1 MDNDKTLIVWY
12 MYVVV
17 YWCIWVIKK
26 KKLAIPVFYVIAF
39 TSKPF
44 NLAGVMLYY
53 EWSLYVKHSV
63 LSDAFGF
70 THYIY
75 ISLCIKGFQIVL
87 DNKVMRE

>member
-1 MDNDKTLIVWY
+1 MY
-12 MYVVV
+12 MSN
-17 YWCIWVIKK
+17 KK
-26 KKLAIPVFYVIAF
+26 KIKLALPVFYVIAF

-44 NLAGVMLYY
+44 NLAGVILYS

-75 ISLCIKGFQIVL
+75 IYISLCIKGFQIVL